1 MSYNSGKLTAL
12 WEGGLVQRH
21 VVHCAQGC
29 ALQIGV
35 DPDVVLSARDC
46 WSRCIWFFRHAF
58 TKHSDYCFE
67 VKKQII
73 YYG

>member
-1 MSYNSGKLTAL
+1 MSYNNGKLTAL

-21 VVHCAQGC
+21 LVQCAQGC

-46 WSRCIWFFRHAF
+46 WSRCIWFFRHA
-58 TKHSDYCFE
+58 
-67 VKKQII
+67 
-73 YYG
+73 